1 MSTLNEENKTILV
14 VEANKLADFISLTI
28 NKTPKGVTLSCWK
41 NKKFFKE
48 ETACSATQI
57 NFAENW
63 INHLTG
69 KNSLTDE
76 ACIILQKMFFK
87 LDVSDLCYLI
97 VRTSSA
103 PDVGDIYTPF
113 LKEFIMDYYILSNEE
128 SFKVFIDKV
137 KNNLLYDFISNSTSN
152 KDKMSPIKLNG
163 LRIADTK
170 VRFNDEFI
178 NFSDFISNDLLF
190 SNQYRD
196 TIPVYFKED
205 KNMSISDFISPEDI
219 EQYRIGSVRSI
230 SLSINRNNFANGTKC
245 FASVEEDG
253 EEKRTVRKYVVDSIK
268 DFRFT
273 SPGRYID
280 KTKLDPSLYNGL
292 RETPVELIPI
302 FVNRPGSLPYITMFV
317 LNILF

>member
-28 NKTPKGVTLSCWK
+28 NKTPKGVTLSCWE

-48 ETACSATQI
+48 ETAASTMQI
-57 NFAENW
+57 KFAENW
-63 INHLTG
+63 INHLIG
-69 KNSLTDE
+69 KNNITEE
-76 ACIILQKMFFK
+76 AWITLQKIFFK
-87 LDVSDLCYLI
+87 LDVSDLCYFV

-103 PDVGDIYTPF
+103 SDVNDRYLTS
-113 LKEFIMDYYILSNEE
+113 LKEFIMDYYNLGDEE

-137 KNNLLYDFISNSTSN
+137 KNNLLYDFISNSTSS
-152 KDKMSPIKLNG
+152 KDRNSPIRLNG

-170 VRFNDEFI
+170 VKFNDKI
-178 NFSDFISNDLLF
+178 MDFSDFISDDLLF
-190 SNQYRD
+190 SNRD
-196 TIPVYFKED
+196 NASIPVYFKEYKD
-205 KNMSISDFISPEDI
+205 MSIFDFIRTEDI
-219 EQYRIGSVRSI
+219 EQYRIGSVKSI
-230 SLSINRNNFANGTKC
+230 SLSVNRNNFSNGTKC
-245 FASVEEDG
+245 FANVTEDG
-253 EEKRTVRKYVVDSIK
+253 KEKRTVRKYVIDSIK

-292 RETPVELIPI
+292 RETPVELIPV
-302 FVNRPGSLPYITMFV
+302 FENKSGKPVITMFV

>member
-1 MSTLNEENKTILV
+1 MSTLNEENKTALV
-14 VEANKLADFISLTI
+14 IEASKLADFISMTI
-28 NKTPKGVTLSCWK
+28 NKTPRGVTLSYWK

-57 NFAENW
+57 KFAENW

-76 ACIILQKMFFK
+76 SCIILQKIFFK
-87 LDVSDLCYLI
+87 LDVSDLCYLV

-103 PDVGDIYTPF
+103 SDVNDCYLTS
-113 LKEFIMDYYILSNEE
+113 LKEFIMDYYILSCEE
-128 SFKVFIDKV
+128 SFKIFIDKV

-170 VRFNDEFI
+170 VKFNGEIID
-178 NFSDFISNDLLF
+178 FSDFISNDLLF
-190 SNQYRD
+190 SNRGNVS
-196 TIPVYFKED
+196 IPVYFKED
-205 KNMSISDFISPEDI
+205 KDMSISDFTSPEDI
-219 EQYRIGSVRSI
+219 EQYRIGSVKSI
-230 SLSINRNNFANGTKC
+230 SLSISRNNFFNGTKC
-245 FASVEEDG
+245 FASVVEDG
-253 EEKRTVRKYVVDSIK
+253 EEKRTVRKYVGGSIK

-280 KTKLDPSLYNGL
+280 KTKLDPSLYNSL

>member
-1 MSTLNEENKTILV
+1 MSTLNEEKKIVLV
-14 VEANKLADFISLTI
+14 TEANKLADFISLTI
-28 NKTPKGVTLSCWK
+28 SQTPKGVSLSCWA

-48 ETACSATQI
+48 ETVASTTQI

-63 INHLTG
+63 INHLIG
-69 KNSLTDE
+69 KNNITEESW
-76 ACIILQKMFFK
+76 IILQKIFFK
-87 LDVSDLCYLI
+87 LDVSDLCYFV

-103 PDVGDIYTPF
+103 SDVNDCYLTS
-113 LKEFIMDYYILSNEE
+113 LKEFIMDYYNLGDEE

-137 KNNLLYDFISNSTSN
+137 KNKLLYDFISNSTST
-152 KDKMSPIKLNG
+152 KDKNSPIRLNG

-170 VRFNDEFI
+170 VKYNGGFI
-178 NFSDFISNDLLF
+178 DFSDFISEDLLF
-190 SNQYRD
+190 SNREIGS
-196 TIPVYFKED
+196 IPVYFKED
-205 KNMSISDFISPEDI
+205 KDMSIFDFIRAEDI
-219 EQYRIGSVRSI
+219 EQYRIGSVKSI
-230 SLSINRNNFANGTKC
+230 SLSINRNNFSNGIKC
-245 FASVEEDG
+245 FANVTEDG
-253 EEKRTVRKYVVDSIK
+253 KEKRTVRKYVIESIK

-302 FVNRPGSLPYITMFV
+302 FENKPGKPVISKFI

>member
-1 MSTLNEENKTILV
+1 MSTLNEEKKSTLV
-14 VEANKLADFISLTI
+14 VEAAKLADFISMTI
-28 NKTPKGVTLSCWK
+28 TQTPKGVSLSCWK
-41 NKKFFKE
+41 DKKFFKE

-57 NFAENW
+57 KFAENW

-87 LDVSDLCYLI
+87 LNVSDLCYLI

-103 PDVGDIYTPF
+103 PDVNDIYTPF

-137 KNNLLYDFISNSTSN
+137 KNNLLYDFISNSTSS
-152 KDKMSPIKLNG
+152 KDKNSSIRLNG

-170 VRFNDEFI
+170 VKFNDEI
-178 NFSDFISNDLLF
+178 IDFSDFISNDLLF
-190 SNQYRD
+190 NNLGNVS
-196 TIPVYFKED
+196 IPVYFKED
-205 KNMSISDFISPEDI
+205 KVMSIFDFIRAEDI
-219 EQYRIGSVRSI
+219 EQYRIGSVKSI
-230 SLSINRNNFANGTKC
+230 SLSINRNNFSNGTKC
-245 FASVEEDG
+245 FASVKEDG
-253 EEKRTVRKYVVDSIK
+253 KEKRTVRKYVVDSIK

-292 RETPVELIPI
+292 RETPVELIPV
-302 FVNRPGSLPYITMFV
+302 FENKPGSLPYITMFV

>member
-1 MSTLNEENKTILV
+1 MSTLNEENKIVLV
-14 VEANKLADFISLTI
+14 TEANKLADFISLTI
-28 NKTPKGVTLSCWK
+28 SQTPKGVSLSCWT

-48 ETACSATQI
+48 KTACYTTQI

-63 INHLTG
+63 IHHLIG
-69 KNSLTDE
+69 KNNIAEE
-76 ACIILQKMFFK
+76 AWIILQKIFFK
-87 LDVSDLCYLI
+87 LDVSDLCYLV

-103 PDVGDIYTPF
+103 SEVNDSYLTS
-113 LKEFIMDYYILSNEE
+113 LKEFIMDYYNLDGEE

-137 KNNLLYDFISNSTSN
+137 KNNLLYDFISNSTSI
-152 KDKMSPIKLNG
+152 KDKNSPIRLNG

-170 VRFNDEFI
+170 VKFNDKI
-178 NFSDFISNDLLF
+178 IDFSDFISDDLLF
-190 SNQYRD
+190 SNRENVS
-196 TIPVYFKED
+196 IPVYFKED
-205 KNMSISDFISPEDI
+205 KDLSIFDFANSKDI
-219 EQYRIGSVRSI
+219 EQYRIGSVKSI
-230 SLSINRNNFANGTKC
+230 SLSISRNNFFNGTKC
-245 FASVEEDG
+245 FASVAEDG
-253 EEKRTVRKYVVDSIK
+253 KEKRTVRKYVADSIK

-302 FVNRPGSLPYITMFV
+302 FENKPGKPVISKFI

>member
-1 MSTLNEENKTILV
+1 MSTLNEEKKTALV

-28 NKTPKGVTLSCWK
+28 SQTPKGVSLSCWA

-48 ETACSATQI
+48 ETVASTTQI

-63 INHLTG
+63 INHLIG
-69 KNSLTDE
+69 KNNITEESW
-76 ACIILQKMFFK
+76 IILQKIFFK
-87 LDVSDLCYLI
+87 LDVSDLCYLV

-103 PDVGDIYTPF
+103 SDVNDCYLTS
-113 LKEFIMDYYILSNEE
+113 LKEFIMDYYNLGDEE

-137 KNNLLYDFISNSTSN
+137 KNKLLYDFISNSTSI
-152 KDKMSPIKLNG
+152 KDKNSPIRLNG

-170 VRFNDEFI
+170 VKFNDKI
-178 NFSDFISNDLLF
+178 IDFSDFISEDLLF
-190 SNQYRD
+190 SNREIGS
-196 TIPVYFKED
+196 IPVYFKED
-205 KNMSISDFISPEDI
+205 KDMSISDFIRAEDI
-219 EQYRIGSVRSI
+219 EQYRIGSVKSI
-230 SLSINRNNFANGTKC
+230 SLSINRNNFFNGTKC
-245 FASVEEDG
+245 FASVAEDG
-253 EEKRTVRKYVVDSIK
+253 KEKRTVRKYVADSIR

-302 FVNRPGSLPYITMFV
+302 FENKPGKPVITKFI

>member
-1 MSTLNEENKTILV
+1 MSTLNEENKIVLV
-14 VEANKLADFISLTI
+14 TEANKLADFISLTI
-28 NKTPKGVTLSCWK
+28 SQTPKGVSLSCWT

-48 ETACSATQI
+48 ETVASTTQI

-63 INHLTG
+63 INHLIG
-69 KNSLTDE
+69 KNNITEE
-76 ACIILQKMFFK
+76 AWIILQKIFFK
-87 LDVSDLCYLI
+87 LDVSDLCYLV

-103 PDVGDIYTPF
+103 SEVNDSYLTS
-113 LKEFIMDYYILSNEE
+113 LKEFIMDYYNLDGEE

-137 KNNLLYDFISNSTSN
+137 KNNLLYDFISNSTSI
-152 KDKMSPIKLNG
+152 KDKNSPIRLNG

-170 VRFNDEFI
+170 VKFNDKI
-178 NFSDFISNDLLF
+178 IDFSDFISDDLLF
-190 SNQYRD
+190 SNRENVS
-196 TIPVYFKED
+196 IPVYFKED
-205 KNMSISDFISPEDI
+205 KDLSIFDFANSKDI
-219 EQYRIGSVRSI
+219 EQYRIGSVKSI
-230 SLSINRNNFANGTKC
+230 SLSISRNNFFNGTKC
-245 FASVEEDG
+245 FASVAEDG
-253 EEKRTVRKYVVDSIK
+253 KEKRTVRKYVADSIK

-302 FVNRPGSLPYITMFV
+302 FENKPGKPVISKFI